1 MGASP
6 KAEETRAA
14 ASTAAS
20 SSSGGAGGG
29 SSSSE
34 EESTEEEK
42 AKKEKEKE
50 KAAALA
56 AARKLVDE
64 AEGIETVTL
73 DPAAHAAAAAFVD
86 AEQRR
91 AAPVIAYL
99 PWARIVCE
107 IAQDYKCD
115 LTYEAAVFA
124 AMYKLVEAKVVGV
137 LAAAD
142 VVAENAGRMRGIPED
157 ARGPSPRT

>member
-1 MGASP
+1 MHP
-6 KAEETRAA
+6 
-14 ASTAAS
+14 
-20 SSSGGAGGG
+20 
-29 SSSSE
+29 SE
-34 EESTEEEK
+34 EVLE
-42 AKKEKEKE
+42 
-50 KAAALA
+50 

-115 LTYEAAVFA
+115 LTFEAAVFA
-124 AMYKLVEAKVVGV
+124 AMYKLVANDNFIDLMVKELK
-137 LAAAD
+137 
-142 VVAENAGRMRGIPED
+142 RSM
-157 ARGPSPRT
+157 